1 MSEVVIG
8 TWFGI
13 LMGPLCAGIFDPRS
27 WTVDSNR
34 VTLEVMRIV
43 LVINLF
49 AAGVHLPEKYMY
61 TDIKGFMTLVVPTM
75 TIGWFIV
82 AGQSESN
89 LFQLTSDF
97 AVSVL
102 LKMFFSC
109 FDYVTC
115 LVLAACLTPTDPV
128 VSAAIVGVICPLF
141 FNMHTLLKAC
151 SFEAENLRRTMYRK
165 KSDIYYRQVRDLLY
179 ISLDSKFHPCQNPL
193 PMMALPTSSSAY
205 PSIWHWD
212 QIVQRSFEIGFS
224 SAYCVS
230 ERIFFWESDT
240 NLKSSLRPNRYW
252 NIDWCRHRQVE
263 FGEATG
269 EKMLNIL
276 TGPQAGP
283 FRKSCDFRL
292 PRDLLTKKGMSRNSF
307 QCLFC
312 YGYRLHNWSWW
323 PSRRFRHR
331 QVIVGDTLV
340 RHAYF
345 FSSSSGC
352 ALSWNGKFKE
362 RVEGQSFAAV
372 IEYILNCGCF
382 FYIGAWLPWKDFS
395 LPSVGISPWRLAIF
409 SIGVLLLRRFPAI
422 LALYKWVPQIKNWK
436 QALLCG
442 HFGS

>member
-8 TWFGI
+8 TLFGI

-27 WTVDSNR
+27 WTADSNR

-205 PSIWHWD
+205 PSI
-212 QIVQRSFEIGFS
+212 
-224 SAYCVS
+224 
-230 ERIFFWESDT
+230 
-240 NLKSSLRPNRYW
+240 
-252 NIDWCRHRQVE
+252 
-263 FGEATG
+263 
-269 EKMLNIL
+269 
-276 TGPQAGP
+276 
-283 FRKSCDFRL
+283 
-292 PRDLLTKKGMSRNSF
+292 
-307 QCLFC
+307 
-312 YGYRLHNWSWW
+312 
-323 PSRRFRHR
+323 
-331 QVIVGDTLV
+331 
-340 RHAYF
+340 
-345 FSSSSGC
+345 
-352 ALSWNGKFKE
+352 
-362 RVEGQSFAAV
+362 
-372 IEYILNCGCF
+372 
-382 FYIGAWLPWKDFS
+382 
-395 LPSVGISPWRLAIF
+395 
-409 SIGVLLLRRFPAI
+409 
-422 LALYKWVPQIKNWK
+422 
-436 QALLCG
+436 
-442 HFGS
+442 